1 MSPKIIIAA
10 DESIVCPKCDHHF
23 SLDQGITRQTIER
36 YESEFEQAFAA
47 QRKEMEDAMAK
58 EAERK
63 ASKHF
68 ADQISRLKE
77 ELGDTRKAEKEARAL
92 IAKTQAEAKAKAQ
105 EEFAQEKKSFT
116 DELAE
121 KEAKLKQFRDQELDL
136 RKQKK
141 QLEEQQA
148 NMQLDLQRK
157 LDEERARMTDQIG
170 QKEAERFSLIEAE
183 YRKKIEDA
191 QRANEDLRRKL
202 EQGSQQLQGEV
213 LELEL
218 EHMLESAFFHDLIEE
233 VKKGQRGADVVQ
245 TVRTPM
251 GQICGKIIWEAKRAE
266 NWSDKWLQKV
276 KDDQQAANADIAVI
290 VTTVMPKG
298 ITESFCR
305 IGDVWVV
312 SPQVMRP
319 VAETLRVILL
329 EAQRLKL
336 VNTGRNEKME
346 QLYNYLSS
354 AQFAQKV
361 RTMLEGFESMRMD
374 LESEKRAMQRIWAKR
389 QTQIERV
396 TGSMV
401 NVIGELQAIAQEQ
414 LPQLDSMMELEAIG
428 NDVLTEEA

>member
-1 MSPKIIIAA
+1 MSSKIIIAA
-10 DESIVCPKCDHHF
+10 DESIVCPKCHHHF

-36 YESEFEQAFAA
+36 YESEFEQAFAT
-47 QRKEMEDAMAK
+47 QRKEMEDVMAQ

-68 ADQISRLKE
+68 SDQILQLKE
-77 ELGDTRKAEKEARAL
+77 QLGDTRKAEKEARAL
-92 IAKTQAEAKAKAQ
+92 IAKAQSEAKIKAQ
-105 EEFAQEKKSFT
+105 EEFAQEKKSFSE
-116 DELAE
+116 ELAE
-121 KEAKLKQFRDQELDL
+121 KEAKLKQFRNQELDL

-157 LDEERARMTDQIG
+157 LDEERVRMTEQIG

-191 QRANEDLRRKL
+191 QRSNEDLRRKL

-218 EHMLESAFFHDLIEE
+218 EHMLETAFFHDLIEE

-251 GQICGKIIWEAKRAE
+251 GQSCGKIIWEAKRAE
-266 NWSDKWLQKV
+266 NWSDKWLHKV

-298 ITESFCR
+298 ITDSFCR
-305 IGDVWVV
+305 MGDVWIV
-312 SPQVMRP
+312 SPHVMRP

-361 RTMLEGFESMRMD
+361 RTMLEGFESMRAD

-396 TGSMV
+396 TSSMV
-401 NVIGELQAIAQEQ
+401 NVVGELQAIAQEQ
-414 LPQLDSMMELEAIG
+414 LPQLNSMMELDAGDDTFAEQS
-428 NDVLTEEA
+428 

>member
-1 MSPKIIIAA
+1 MDKKIIISA
-10 DESIVCPKCDHHF
+10 DEPITCPKCHHHF
-23 SLDQGITRQTIER
+23 ALDQGITRQTIEG

-47 QRKEMEDAMAK
+47 QRKEMEDGMAK

-68 ADQISRLKE
+68 ADQILKLKE

-92 IAKTQAEAKAKAQ
+92 IAKAQAEAKVKAL
-105 EEFAQEKKSFT
+105 EEFAQEKKSFV

-121 KEAKLKQFRDQELDL
+121 KETKLKQFREQELEL

-141 QLEEQQA
+141 ELEAQKA
-148 NMQLDLQRK
+148 NIELDVQRK
-157 LDEERARMTDQIG
+157 LDAERARMTEQIG
-170 QKEAERFSLIEAE
+170 QQEAQRFSLIEAE

-191 QRANEDLRRKL
+191 QKANEDLRRKL
-202 EQGSQQLQGEV
+202 DQGSQQLQGEV

-218 EHMLESAFFHDLIEE
+218 EHMLGSVFFHDLIEE
-233 VKKGQRGADVVQ
+233 VKKGLRGADVVQ

-266 NWSDKWLQKV
+266 NWSDKWLQKL
-276 KDDQQAANADIAVI
+276 KDDQQVANADIAVI

-298 ITESFCR
+298 VADSFCR

-312 SPQVMRP
+312 SPEVMRP

-354 AQFAQKV
+354 AQFAQRV
-361 RTMLEGFESMRMD
+361 RTMLEGFEAMRTD
-374 LESEKRAMQRIWAKR
+374 LEAEKRAMQRIWAKR

-401 NVIGELQAIAQEQ
+401 TVVGELQAIAQEQ
-414 LPQLDSMMELEAIG
+414 LPQLDSVMQLEAIG
-428 NDVLTEEA
+428 NDVLSDDV